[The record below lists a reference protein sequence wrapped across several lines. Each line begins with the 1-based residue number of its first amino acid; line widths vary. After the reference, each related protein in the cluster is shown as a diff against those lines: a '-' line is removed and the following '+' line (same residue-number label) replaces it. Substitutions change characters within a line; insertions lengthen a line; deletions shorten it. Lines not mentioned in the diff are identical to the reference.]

1 MDPHAREPAPAGS
14 GTLLPLSSY
23 QRDIWATA
31 VIHPDDPQ
39 YNCCLTE
46 RLTGS
51 VDLDLMAE
59 CIERALRRHETFLLR
74 FDERNGTPVQ
84 WVGASV
90 TPVER
95 VDLSGEDDPAL
106 ACRTWWEREMLTT
119 LPLRGQPMVR
129 ATLLVEGPD
138 VVNLHLKAHHLVADG
153 FSCSALLFEVIED
166 YARCSYDS
174 AHSDLSDLSDLSD
187 HSDPRNAPA
196 QPTFESLLEQEAAYL
211 STADSTAD
219 RAALRAA
226 LEGVRPALFPRPAVT
241 RGTRRREK
249 VIWELHADVVERI
262 RAAGHTPFSYIA
274 TVVGGYLARL
284 HGTDEVVLGVPLLNR
299 RHWEGAPLGQLANTL
314 PLRVRD
320 LAATPVDTLVRKVR
334 EDVRELQRHERVALG
349 DVLNDLVDAGAGP
362 GSRQLFDVTI
372 SSLRFE
378 RPSPVPGIGRES
390 DMRAPG
396 YEASAINIFVRDFHD
411 VPGIQIE
418 LVYLVDLFDADLP
431 MAAVVRHLAN
441 LMSGCLDAPHEPLPA
456 LPVMDATEHAAV
468 HALGQ
473 GPSVP
478 ASGPQTLHG
487 LFERRCAQ
495 HPERTAVTEAATGR
509 SLSYGELNRRA
520 DQLAGELHALGVGRG
535 DRVAVAMERGLDLM
549 TAVFGVLKAGA
560 AYVPVDPGHPDDRVA
575 FLLDDSRAAVV
586 LLDDGSTGKPW
597 AALPHAHRASELL
610 NRPARAL
617 APPAPPAP
625 LAPLPPGSS
634 ALPTDLAY
642 VIYTSGST
650 GQPKGVMV
658 EHRSVANRLAW
669 MQRLHPVGAD
679 DVLLQK
685 TPISFDV
692 SVWELFWWAAEGA
705 RLVLLPPGA
714 EKDPQEVLRVV
725 REHDVGVLHFVPSM
739 FGPFMDAVAAPGDIN
754 DGGDADGGDAQVPPL
769 RYVFCSGEALQ
780 PEHVERFARLRAE
793 GPDGRTRLVNLY
805 GPTEAAVD
813 VTSWTC
819 PDEPGERVYRVPIGR
834 PVDNTSLYVLDP
846 LGSPQPVGIPGELHI
861 GGVQVARGY
870 LGRPELTGERFVPD
884 PFTPDGRLYRTG
896 DVARWLADGTLE
908 CLGRADGQ
916 VKIRGNR
923 VETGEVASALRAQP
937 GVGDGVVAADVV
949 PGGGTRLIGYYT
961 ADGADPGASRLRAA
975 LAARLPGYMVP
986 ALLCRIDRIPLT
998 PSGKTDLRA
1007 LPDPRDLAAP
1017 DNGNGPHTY
1026 ADSPDGATQAA
1037 LAAIWEDV
1045 LGVGHVGPH
1054 DDFYALGGDSILV
1067 LTVRARAEAQG
1078 LTFHLA
1084 DLVEH
1089 PTVEALA
1096 ARTTTSATPPGTL
1109 ATPGRPGGARPQ
1121 PAHPPFHLVSR
1132 IDRAALGDAQDAF
1145 PLTRLQL
1152 GLLFHSR
1159 REQTSATYKDVFQ
1172 YTLRI
1177 PWDEATFL
1185 AAVEHLVVRH
1195 PALRSTFALALASEP
1210 LQVVHDDSTGRVGA
1224 VDLRARPEPEARALI
1239 TRHVEERRFHDY
1251 DLDQGPLWS
1260 LHAFAVQDTVELV
1273 VAFHHALLDGGSV
1286 ANLLRDL
1293 LQDYTHALGL
1303 HSDPVGGTP
1312 LPPPTGH
1319 VAAERQA
1326 LTSAEAGDHWRQ
1338 VLASDAPSAPP
1349 ALRAHRPP
1357 ADERLIVRRIEL
1369 PADLTAAV
1377 RATARTRGVPI
1388 KSLLLAAHCLTLGVF
1403 TGAPEAI
1410 SGVITHGRTE
1420 EDGEDALG
1428 LFLNTVPVRLPMT
1441 AESWLHL
1448 AREALR
1454 QERAGYPHRRY
1465 PLSAIQEDSGGRE
1478 LETAFNYVHFRQL
1491 AQVLTLP
1498 GVELEN
1504 FRTWEETNFA
1514 LLVNAVHDAVSDKIE
1529 LRIDCD
1535 GRHFSADQADLL
1547 ADTLLTVLRRVAEHP
1562 DEKTGF
1568 GFLAAGPTRITA
1580 VPDAL
1585 PVTTQ
1590 FLARAAA
1597 VPESRALVLGDRQW
1611 SYAQL
1616 ADTARTV
1623 GHRLVAA
1630 GTRPGDRIG
1639 VTMDRSADTVAV
1651 LIGVLLAGAA
1661 VVPLDPAYPPAR
1673 LKAMATV
1680 ARPRYIVANAPHA
1693 RLIEGCAPQLAAE
1706 SLTAP
1711 DSEPDLAY
1719 DGEPDHAPGPACA
1732 AIGLPA
1738 PVPDS
1743 TAYVLFTSGSTGEPK
1758 GVAMPHGALANLVS
1772 WQNSVSS
1779 GAVGGTT
1786 LQFASM
1792 NFDVSFQE
1800 IFSTL
1805 CGGGTLVLT
1814 TESQRHDMRT
1824 LLRLMDDEGVER
1836 VFLPYVALQHM
1847 AEASEALNLVPRRL
1861 RVVVSSGEQL
1871 RVTSLMRR
1879 FLAALP
1885 TSALLENQ
1893 YGPTET
1899 HVVTAFTMTGDPATF
1914 PELPP
1919 IGRPIDGTEAHV
1931 LDEELRPVP
1940 TGVEGQ
1946 LYLGGRCLAEGY
1958 EGRPDL
1964 TRQRFVTL
1972 PSRTVDE
1979 RLYRSGDL
1987 AIVLPDGDIVCTGRA
2002 DRQVKV
2008 RGHRVEP
2015 AEVETAVLG
2024 WADGRS
2030 GITQVAV
2037 VPRASAG
2044 NGTVLAAF
2052 LVGAPDA
2059 VSLNGLR
2066 DHLRTVLPA
2075 YMLPA
2080 HLTWLPELPLTSSGK
2095 RDDQALSR
2103 VPLAAPEVPAGT
2115 PPTPGTHEAELVE
2128 ILADLLDLPVSAVG
2142 LHDDLFDLGVTSLT
2156 AMRLMVT
2163 VEQRYGVALPM
2174 SEFLSTPTVSGLA
2187 RRLDS
2192 TGAEFAF
2199 NSLVPIHSRGSR
2211 RPLFMVHPMG
2221 GNVLC
2226 YVQLARHLPEEQ
2238 PLYAFQAAGV
2248 AAGSQPRTSVQ
2259 KLAADYIAAM
2269 RQVQPHGP
2277 YTIGGWSFGGFVA
2290 FEMAVQLRRAGEEVA
2305 ELMLLDTTAL
2315 APGHRAAFDDDA
2327 VLGWFFWE
2335 LLWLERGGT
2344 SPLEIIPD
2352 GLVTLEEKFAFIAD
2366 FAVDTGVLPPGSTDE
2381 LVERLFAVYR
2391 ANWSA
2396 ALAYRPDPPDQ
2407 DLTLLLAAEPLPEVL
2422 LDMHSAGGSQHA
2434 DATNGWRHMT
2444 TGRLRT
2450 VTVPGDHLS
2459 IIEPPHVE
2467 HTAGVIGRILDGSF
2481 TPSPQEET
2489 GA

>member
-1 MDPHAREPAPAGS
+1 MDPHTPEPVGS
-14 GTLLPLSSY
+14 GALLPLSSY

-39 YNCCLTE
+39 YNCCVTE
-46 RLTGS
+46 RFTGS
-51 VDLDLMAE
+51 VDLDLMAD

-90 TPVER
+90 PPVER
-95 VDLSGEDDPAL
+95 IDLSGEADPAL

-119 LPLRGQPMVR
+119 LPLRGRPMVR

-153 FSCSALLFEVIED
+153 FSCSTLLFEVIED

-174 AHSDLSDLSDLSD
+174 AHSD
-187 HSDPRNAPA
+187 PRNAPA
-196 QPTFESLLEQEAAYL
+196 QPPFESLLEQEAAYL

-219 RAALRAA
+219 RAALRAV
-226 LEGVRPALFPRPAVT
+226 LEGVRPTLFPRPAVT

-249 VIWELHADVVERI
+249 VMWELHADVVERI

-284 HGTDEVVLGVPLLNR
+284 HGTDEVVLGVPMLNR
-299 RHWEGAPLGQLANTL
+299 RQWEGAPLGQLANTL

-320 LAATPVDTLVRKVR
+320 LAATPVETLVRKVR

-349 DVLNDLVDAGAGP
+349 DIVNDLVDAGAGP

-378 RPSPVPGIGRES
+378 RPSPLPGIGRES

-431 MAAVVRHLAN
+431 MTAVVRHLAN

-456 LPVMDATEHAAV
+456 LPVMAGTERAAV

-473 GPSVP
+473 GPSVR
-478 ASGPQTLHG
+478 AGGPQTLHG
-487 LFERRCAQ
+487 LFERRCAR

-520 DQLAGELHALGVGRG
+520 DELAGELRALGVGQG
-535 DRVAVAMERGLDLM
+535 DRVAVATGRGLDM
-549 TAVFGVLKAGA
+549 VTAVFGVLKAGA
-560 AYVPVDPGHPDDRVA
+560 AYVPVDPGYPDDRVA
-575 FLLDDSRAAVV
+575 YLLDDSRAAVV
-586 LLDDGSTGKPW
+586 LVDDVGAGKPW
-597 AALPHAHRASELL
+597 AALPHAHRVSALL
-610 NRPARAL
+610 DRPARAL
-617 APPAPPAP
+617 AS
-625 LAPLPPGSS
+625 LVPGSS
-634 ALPTDLAY
+634 VLPTDLAY

-650 GQPKGVMV
+650 GAPKGVMV
-658 EHRSVANRLAW
+658 EHRSVVNRLAW
-669 MQRLHPVGAD
+669 MQRSHPIGAD

-739 FGPFMDAVAAPGDIN
+739 FGPFLDTVAASGEVDEIDDGD
-754 DGGDADGGDAQVPPL
+754 DGGDGRVPPL
-769 RYVFCSGEALQ
+769 RYVFCSGEALR
-780 PEHVERFARLRAE
+780 PEHVERFARLGAE

-819 PDEPGERVYRVPIGR
+819 PDEPAQRVHRVPIGR
-834 PVDNTSLYVLDP
+834 PVDNTSLYVLDA

-861 GGVQVARGY
+861 GGIQVARGY

-884 PFTPDGRLYRTG
+884 PFMPDGRLYRTG

-908 CLGRADGQ
+908 YLGRMDGQ

-923 VETGEVASALRAQP
+923 VETGEVASVLRAQP
-937 GVGDGVVAADVV
+937 GVGDGVVTADVV

-961 ADGADPGASRLRAA
+961 ADGADPGASQLRAA

-986 ALLCRIDRIPLT
+986 ALLCRIERVPLT

-1017 DNGNGPHTY
+1017 DDAPHTY
-1026 ADSPDGATQAA
+1026 ADSPGGATQAA

-1096 ARTTTSATPPGTL
+1096 ARTTTSATPRG
-1109 ATPGRPGGARPQ
+1109 TPGHSGGTRPQ
-1121 PAHPPFHLVSR
+1121 QAHRPFHLVSR
-1132 IDRAALGDAQDAF
+1132 IDRAALGDAQDAH

-1159 REQTSATYKDVFQ
+1159 REQNSATYKDVFQ
-1172 YTLRI
+1172 YTLRV
-1177 PWDEATFL
+1177 PWDEAAFL
-1185 AAVEHLVVRH
+1185 AAVDHLAVRH

-1210 LQVVHDDSTGRVGA
+1210 LQVVHAHSTGQVGA
-1224 VDLRARPEPEARALI
+1224 VDLRARPEPEARAHI

-1260 LHAFAVQDTVELV
+1260 LNAFAVQDTVELV

-1293 LQDYTHALGL
+1293 LQNYTHALGL
-1303 HSDPVGGTP
+1303 HSDPVGDTP

-1326 LTSAEAGDHWRQ
+1326 LMSAAAGDHWRQ

-1357 ADERLIVRRIEL
+1357 TDERLIVRRIEL

-1403 TGAPEAI
+1403 TGATEAMT
-1410 SGVITHGRTE
+1410 GVITHGRTE

-1428 LFLNTVPVRLPMT
+1428 LFLNTVPLRLPMS

-1514 LLVNAVHDAVSDKIE
+1514 LLVNAMHDAVSDKIE

-1547 ADTLLTVLRRVAEHP
+1547 SDTLLTVLRRVAEHP

-1568 GFLAAGPTRITA
+1568 GFLAAGPTGTA
-1580 VPDAL
+1580 SVASALPTGTASVADALPTGTTDVADVL
-1585 PVTTQ
+1585 PVTTR
-1590 FLARAAA
+1590 FLTRAAA
-1597 VPESRALVLGDRQW
+1597 VAESTALVLGNQEW
-1611 SYAQL
+1611 SYARL
-1616 ADTARTV
+1616 DGTARTV
-1623 GHRLVAA
+1623 AHRLLAA

-1639 VTMDRSADTVAV
+1639 VTMDRSADTIAV

-1693 RLIEGCAPQLAAE
+1693 PAIEGCAPLLTAD

-1711 DSEPDLAY
+1711 DGRTDLAH
-1719 DGEPDHAPGPACA
+1719 DVSHGPSGPVGE
-1732 AIGLPA
+1732 AIELPA

-1758 GVAMPHGALANLVS
+1758 GVAMPHAALANLVS
-1772 WQNSVSS
+1772 WQNRVSS

-1814 TESQRHDMRT
+1814 TENQRHDMRT
-1824 LLRLMDDEGVER
+1824 LLRLMDDHGVER

-1847 AEASEALNLVPRRL
+1847 AEASDRLNLVPRRL

-1871 RVTSLMRR
+1871 RVTSPMRR
-1879 FLAALP
+1879 FFAALP
-1885 TSALLENQ
+1885 NPALLENQ

-1919 IGRPIDGTEAHV
+1919 IGRPVDGTEVHV
-1931 LDEELRPVP
+1931 LDEQLRPVP
-1940 TGVEGQ
+1940 TGVQGQ
-1946 LYLGGRCLAEGY
+1946 LYLGGRCLAQGY

-1972 PSRTVDE
+1972 PFRALDE

-1987 AIVLPDGDIVCTGRA
+1987 AIVLPNGDIVCTGRA

-2015 AEVETAVLG
+2015 AEVENAILG

-2037 VPRASAG
+2037 VPRSSAG
-2044 NGTVLAAF
+2044 NGTALAAF
-2052 LVGAPDA
+2052 LVGDPDT
-2059 VSLNGLR
+2059 VSLNDLR
-2066 DHLRTVLPA
+2066 DHLRTVLPS

-2103 VPLAAPEVPAGT
+2103 APLVASGVPAGT
-2115 PPTPGTHEAELVE
+2115 APTPGTREAELAD

-2174 SEFLSTPTVSGLA
+2174 AEFLSSPTVFGLA

-2192 TGAEFAF
+2192 KGAEFTF
-2199 NSLVPIHSRGSR
+2199 DSLVPIRSRGSR

-2248 AAGSQPRTSVQ
+2248 VAGSQPRTSVQ
-2259 KLAADYIAAM
+2259 NLAADYVAAM

-2290 FEMAVQLRRAGEEVA
+2290 FEMAVQLRQAGEEVTD
-2305 ELMLLDTTAL
+2305 LVLLDTTAL
-2315 APGHRAAFDDDA
+2315 APGQRVAFDDDA

-2366 FAVDTGVLPPGSTDE
+2366 FAVDAGVLPPGSNDE

-2391 ANWSA
+2391 ANWNA
-2396 ALAYRPDPPDQ
+2396 ALTYRPDPPDQ

-2434 DATNGWRHMT
+2434 DPTNGWRHMT

-2467 HTAGVIGRILDGSF
+2467 HTADVIGRILDGSSI
-2481 TPSPQEET
+2481 PSPQEET